1 MMEKLKSLQLTFNFC
16 MKIDLIFELVE
27 LNIKDSEIIMSLRKL
42 MKL

>member
-1 MMEKLKSLQLTFNFC
+1 
-16 MKIDLIFELVE
+16 MKIDLIFELVK

>member
-1 MMEKLKSLQLTFNFC
+1 